1 MGNSAT
7 VDLGLATP
15 KGPPP
20 GSVDP
25 STGDASAGTLTQV
38 TATLQKRRL
47 TGDLAKLPTL
57 G

>member
-20 GSVDP
+20 GPVDP